1 MKKFMS
7 LLMVLS
13 ILLSVGVTSY
23 ADNNLDDKELKVQEL
38 KVQKKLNK
46 VKMYKDDKEIDVLF
60 EDDKG
65 NYVISAS
72 KEIRDKENFDSKMAE
87 GWALTIDK
95 TKSFKKSK
103 TKDVLDSYIKVQ
115 FDTTATRKRGNAG
128 DSCVVD
134 TFESYTGWYGFKP
147 FYSDS
152 ITLSDKMSFS
162 GTNITS
168 VSAGSTG
175 GGIGW
180 STTSSSS
187 TVSYE
192 YDNGDRWNLGMS
204 FDGITA
210 YAPGGSIDCYMH
222 DAVASHVLNGV
233 YKGVSASG
241 YVFY

>member
-1 MKKFMS
+1 MKKIIS

-13 ILLSVGVTSY
+13 ILLSMGMASY
-23 ADNNLDDKELKVQEL
+23 ANDNLDDKEL

-46 VKMYKDDKEIDVLF
+46 VKMYKNDKEIDVLF
-60 EDDKG
+60 EDAKG

-72 KEIRDKENFDSKMAE
+72 KEIRGKEKFDSKME
-87 GWALTIDK
+87 KGWALTIDT
-95 TKSFKKSK
+95 TKSFKGSEK
-103 TKDVLDSYIKVQ
+103 KDVLDSYIKVK

-134 TFESYTGWYGFKP
+134 TFESYTGWYGTKP
-147 FYSDS
+147 HNSDS

-162 GTNITS
+162 GTYITS
-168 VSAGSTG
+168 VSAGATG

-187 TVSYE
+187 TVSYK
-192 YDNGDRWNLGMS
+192 YDDGDRWNIEMS

-210 YAPGGSIDCYMH
+210 YAPSGSIDCYMH
-222 DAVASHVLNGV
+222 DAVASHVLKNS
-233 YKGVSASG
+233 YYGVSASG
-241 YVFY
+241 YVFF